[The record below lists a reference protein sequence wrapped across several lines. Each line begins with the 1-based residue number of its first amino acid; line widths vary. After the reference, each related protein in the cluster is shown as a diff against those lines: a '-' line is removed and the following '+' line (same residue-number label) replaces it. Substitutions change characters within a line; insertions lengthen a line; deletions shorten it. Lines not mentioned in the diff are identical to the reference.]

1 MAEEPTT
8 PKVAN
13 DEAVLQQQYRRAL
26 SSFEGIILSQI
37 DVKNRLGDR
46 LNYSIQAG
54 ILIIGA
60 ISISLSVLLYTLTS
74 QLTRISDVV
83 DEMNSHFISV
93 ADQMNRIKHHM
104 GAMEQRVA
112 LLESVEARTALM
124 DLEMGAI
131 RTDMDRMRSNVD
143 GIDNYLVAVRNHVG
157 NISVNVD
164 LMNLEVQT
172 MSADMLRVSRPARTI
187 NKMMPFP

>member
-1 MAEEPTT
+1 MAEEPTRS
-8 PKVAN
+8 KRAE
-13 DEAVLQQQYRRAL
+13 DDAVLHQQYRRAL

-37 DVKNRLGDR
+37 DIKNRLGDR

-54 ILIIGA
+54 ILIIGV
-60 ISISLSVLLYTLTS
+60 ISLSISVLLFTLTS
-74 QLTRISDVV
+74 QITRISNVV

-93 ADQMNRIKHHM
+93 ANQMNRIKHHM
-104 GAMEQRVA
+104 GTMELRVA
-112 LLESVEARTALM
+112 LLESLEARTALM
-124 DLEMGAI
+124 DGEIGSI
-131 RTDMDRMRSNVD
+131 QTDMSRMRSNVD
-143 GIDNYLVAVRNHVG
+143 GIDNYLVEIRNHVG

-172 MSADMLRVSRPARTI
+172 MSTDMRRVSRPARAI

>member
-8 PKVAN
+8 PRAAQ
-13 DEAVLQQQYRRAL
+13 DDAVLQQQFRRAL

-37 DVKNRLGDR
+37 DIKNRLGDR

-54 ILIIGA
+54 ILILSA
-60 ISISLSVLLYTLTS
+60 ISVSLSILLFTLTS
-74 QLTRISDVV
+74 QITRISGVV
-83 DEMNSHFISV
+83 DEMNNHFTSV
-93 ADQMNRIKHHM
+93 ADQMHRIERHM

-112 LLESVEARTALM
+112 LLDSMQTRVALM
-124 DLEMGAI
+124 DREMGAI
-131 RTDMDRMRSNVD
+131 RSDMGRMRSNVG
-143 GIDNYLVAVRNHVG
+143 GIDDYLSAVRTHVG

-164 LMNLEVQT
+164 LMNLEIQT
-172 MSADMLRVSRPARTI
+172 MSAEMVRVSRPARAI